1 MQSELKTH
9 SIETTVS
16 KLIKIHQKAME
27 VPDFFGTYGG
37 WETTSSAN
45 GPSPEAETD
54 FRKRQ
59 RFGVRGDGAP

>member
-1 MQSELKTH
+1 
-9 SIETTVS
+9 
-16 KLIKIHQKAME
+16 ME